1 MRCLKKFYGKT
12 TIDSSD
18 SEELNKECKMELE
31 YYQLENSTSK
41 HQYGIEIVKKE
52 RVNNLLNIEKKMV
65 NNICNKEQETNKL
78 LELLMINKVTP
89 ISVDDILQD
98 LANNKKAI

>member
-1 MRCLKKFYGKT
+1 MGCFKKLYGKT

-18 SEELNKECKMELE
+18 SDELNKEYEMELE

-41 HQYGIEIVKKE
+41 HQYGIEIIKKE
-52 RVNNLLNIEKKMV
+52 KIKNQLNIEKKMI
-65 NNICNKEQETNKL
+65 NNICNKEQETTKL

-98 LANNKKAI
+98 LSKAKAI

>member
-1 MRCLKKFYGKT
+1 MGCFKKLYGKT

-18 SEELNKECKMELE
+18 SDELNKEYKMELE

-41 HQYGIEIVKKE
+41 HQYGIEIIQKE
-52 RVNNLLNIEKKMV
+52 KIKNQLNIEKKMI
-65 NNICNKEQETNKL
+65 NNICNKEQETTKL

-98 LANNKKAI
+98 LSKAKAIW

>member
-1 MRCLKKFYGKT
+1 MGCFKKLYGKT

-18 SEELNKECKMELE
+18 SDELNKEYKMELE

-41 HQYGIEIVKKE
+41 HQYVIKIIKKE
-52 RVNNLLNIEKKMV
+52 KIKNQLNIEKKMI
-65 NNICNKEQETNKL
+65 NNICNKEQETTKL

-98 LANNKKAI
+98 LSKAKAI

>member
-1 MRCLKKFYGKT
+1 MGCFRKFYGKT

-18 SEELNKECKMELE
+18 SDELQEEYKMELE

-52 RVNNLLNIEKKMV
+52 IKNNQINIEKKMI
-65 NNICNKEQETNKL
+65 NNICNREQETSKL
-78 LELLMINKVTP
+78 LQILMTNKVTP
-89 ISVDDILQD
+89 ISVEDILQD
-98 LANNKKAI
+98 FAKTKAI

>member
-1 MRCLKKFYGKT
+1 MGCFKKFYGKT

-18 SEELNKECKMELE
+18 SDELSKGYKMELE

-52 RVNNLLNIEKKMV
+52 KTNDQLNIEKKIID
-65 NNICNKEQETNKL
+65 NICNKEQETIKL

-98 LANNKKAI
+98 LAYEKAI

>member
-1 MRCLKKFYGKT
+1 MGCFKKLYGKT

-18 SEELNKECKMELE
+18 SDELNKEYKMELE

-41 HQYGIEIVKKE
+41 HQYGIEKIKKE
-52 RVNNLLNIEKKMV
+52 KIKNQLNIEKKMI
-65 NNICNKEQETNKL
+65 NNICNKEQETTKL

-98 LANNKKAI
+98 LSKAKAI

>member
-1 MRCLKKFYGKT
+1 MGCFRKFYGKT

-18 SEELNKECKMELE
+18 SDELQEDFKMELE

-52 RVNNLLNIEKKMV
+52 TKNSQMNIEKKMI
-65 NNICNKEQETNKL
+65 NNICNREQETSKL
-78 LELLMINKVTP
+78 LKILMTNKVTP
-89 ISVDDILQD
+89 ISVEDILQD
-98 LANNKKAI
+98 LAKTKAI

>member
-1 MRCLKKFYGKT
+1 MGCFKKLYGKT

-18 SEELNKECKMELE
+18 SDELNKEYKMELE

-41 HQYGIEIVKKE
+41 HQYRIEIIKKE
-52 RVNNLLNIEKKMV
+52 KIKNQLNIEKKMI
-65 NNICNKEQETNKL
+65 NNICNKEQETTKL

-98 LANNKKAI
+98 LSKAKAI